1 MNRKYARNREIQ
13 ERMNG
18 KIDNGEDSQKIA
30 AAFYYKQ
37 PSKNIKS
44 NGVEE
49 QRYGNSKSTHPPS
62 VLGPVFPFFYEFLR
76 IKFQKVVTS
85 H

>member
-62 VLGPVFPFFYEFLR
+62 VLGPVFPFFMNSSELNS
-76 IKFQKVVTS
+76 KK
-85 H
+85 